1 MIIIL
6 KKGINPSEIEILKD
20 DFGKYNCNVNV
31 IETNCD
37 QKIMVLNGDTK
48 AIDDH
53 NIMSNPLITKAI
65 RISTPYK
72 LVSREY
78 KASDTLVKVGD
89 TLIGG
94 KDLVIIAGPCSVE
107 SEEQIDRI
115 AKLVKESGAH
125 ILRGGAYKPRK
136 SPYYFQGL
144 KEEGIKYL
152 VNAKN
157 KYHMPIITEIT
168 TLENLDQYKDVDI
181 IQVGARNMQNYELL
195 KGLGKI
201 NKPILLKRGMSNTIE
216 ELLLSAEYIASN
228 GNPNIILC
236 ERGIRTIETA
246 TRNTLDLSSV
256 SLLIKLTHLPVICDP
271 SHATGNWELVEPM
284 SLASICSGADG
295 LIIEVHD
302 DPSNAYSDGDQSIK
316 VERLK
321 EIIEKGRKI
330 SNVIGRDIK

>member
-1 MIIIL
+1 MIITL
-6 KKGINPSEIEILKD
+6 KKGINPNEIQSLTKEFEKH
-20 DFGKYNCNVNV
+20 KCNCKV
-31 IETNCD
+31 IDIDNLS
-37 QKIMVLNGDTK
+37 KIMVINGETK
-48 AIDDH
+48 SIDDH
-53 NIMSNPLITKAI
+53 NILSNPMIDKVM

-78 KASDTLVKVGD
+78 KPNDTIIKVGD
-89 TLIGG
+89 VAIGG
-94 KDLVIIAGPCSVE
+94 NDIIVIAGPCSVE
-107 SEEQIDRI
+107 GHDQIDRI
-115 AKLVKESGAH
+115 AKIVKESGAH

-152 VNAKN
+152 VEAKN

-168 TLENLDQYKDVDI
+168 SLDNISQYDDVDI

-201 NKPILLKRGMSNTIE
+201 NKPILLKRGMANTIE
-216 ELLLSAEYIASN
+216 ELLLSAEYIATN

-256 SLLIKLTHLPVICDP
+256 SLLKKLTHLPVICDP

-302 DPSNAYSDGDQSIK
+302 DPKNALSDGDQSIK

-321 EIIEKGRKI
+321 GILEKGKKI
-330 SNVIGRDIK
+330 SNVLGRDIK